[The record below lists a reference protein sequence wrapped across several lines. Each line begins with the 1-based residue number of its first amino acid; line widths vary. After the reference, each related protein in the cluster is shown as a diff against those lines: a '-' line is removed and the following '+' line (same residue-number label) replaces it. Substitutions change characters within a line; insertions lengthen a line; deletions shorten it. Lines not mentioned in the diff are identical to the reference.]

1 MAHTLALHLDR
12 PGAAAERLRAC
23 ARVIYVAEGAATVD
37 GAPLEANAAW
47 HGTGPA
53 EVSAPGATLLRWE
66 LTAGRP
72 DGAPLLAAAIDLDP
86 AEEHFIRCDRVDF
99 PPGGEAF
106 LHTHQGPG
114 IRVLLFGSIHI
125 ETDGTERDYA
135 SGEAWFE
142 AGPDPVYASTHAH
155 EPSAF
160 VRCMVLPRA
169 LQGSPSI
176 RYVRDED
183 RERPKSQRYTV
194 FLDEPVV
201 L

>member
-1 MAHTLALHLDR
+1 LIL
-12 PGAAAERLRAC
+12 RLTDHR
-23 ARVIYVAEGAATVD
+23 D
-37 GAPLEANAAW
+37 GVE
-47 HGTGPA
+47 TGPGDHVVYDVDRDTA
-53 EVSAPGATLLRWE
+53 YVGAGRVAGRALVWE
-66 LTAGRP
+66 LTERP
-72 DGAPLLAAAIDLDP
+72 SPGEWLL
-86 AEEHFIRCDRVDF
+86 RCDRVDF

-114 IRVLLFGSIHI
+114 IRVLLFGSIRI
-125 ETDGTERDYA
+125 ETQGATHSYGP
-135 SGEAWFE
+135 GEPWFE
-142 AGPDPVYASTHAH
+142 TGPDPVHAWTHGT
-155 EPSAF
+155 EPTAF

-183 RERPKSQRYTV
+183 RERPKSQSYTV

>member
-1 MAHTLALHLDR
+1 MAVHLQVTEHH
-12 PGAAAERLRAC
+12 GAAELP
-23 ARVIYVAEGAATVD
+23 AATRALYDV
-37 GAPLEANAAW
+37 EANAARYE
-47 HGTGPA
+47 TGP
-53 EVSAPGATLLRWE
+53 VSLAGGHHLSFELVPQPDAGALMARELALPAGEYLL
-66 LTAGRP
+66 
-72 DGAPLLAAAIDLDP
+72 
-86 AEEHFIRCDRVDF
+86 RCDRVDF

-114 IRVLLFGSIHI
+114 IRVLLFGEIRI
-125 ETDGTERDYA
+125 ETQGATHVYPP
-135 SGEAWFE
+135 GGPWFE
-142 AGPDPVYASTHAH
+142 SGPDPVYAATHAD

-169 LQGSPSI
+169 LRGSPSI

>member
-1 MAHTLALHLDR
+1 MALHLQVIEHH
-12 PGAAAERLRAC
+12 GAADLP
-23 ARVIYVAEGAATVD
+23 AATRALYDV
-37 GAPLEANAAW
+37 EANAARFE
-47 HGTGPA
+47 TGP
-53 EVSAPGATLLRWE
+53 VS
-66 LTAGRP
+66 LTG
-72 DGAPLLAAAIDLDP
+72 GHHLSFELAAEPDAAALMARELGLP
-86 AEEHFIRCDRVDF
+86 AGAYLLRCDRVDF

-114 IRVLLFGSIHI
+114 IRVLLFGSIRI
-125 ETDGTERDYA
+125 ETQGSTHTYVP
-135 SGEAWFE
+135 GGPWFE
-142 AGPDPVYASTHAH
+142 TGPDPVHAVTHAD

-169 LQGSPSI
+169 IQGSPSI

-194 FLDEPVV
+194 FLDERVD

>member
-1 MAHTLALHLDR
+1 MILRLIDHAHGVETGPGDHIVYDVAADEAHV
-12 PGAAAERLRAC
+12 GAARVQGRAL
-23 ARVIYVAEGAATVD
+23 V
-37 GAPLEANAAW
+37 
-47 HGTGPA
+47 
-53 EVSAPGATLLRWE
+53 WE
-66 LTAGRP
+66 LTERP
-72 DGAPLLAAAIDLDP
+72 PGEWLL
-86 AEEHFIRCDRVDF
+86 RCDRVDF

-114 IRVLLFGSIHI
+114 LRVLLFGSIRI
-125 ETDGTERDYA
+125 ETQGTTHEYA
-135 SGEAWFE
+135 PGEAWFE
-142 AGPDPVYASTHAH
+142 TGPDPVHALTHAG

-169 LQGSPSI
+169 IQGSPSL

-194 FLDEPVV
+194 FLDEPVA

>member
-1 MAHTLALHLDR
+1 MATYLQVVELH
-12 PGAAAERLRAC
+12 G
-23 ARVIYVAEGAATVD
+23 VAELPPATRALYDVRANTASFSAGASSVADEAHLSLDLIAEGHHLSFELVD
-37 GAPLEANAAW
+37 AP
-47 HGTGPA
+47 
-53 EVSAPGATLLRWE
+53 APGALMARE
-66 LTAGRP
+66 LALPAG
-72 DGAPLLAAAIDLDP
+72 DYLM
-86 AEEHFIRCDRVDF
+86 RCDRVDF

-114 IRVLLFGSIHI
+114 IRVLLFGSIRI
-125 ETDGTERDYA
+125 ETQGATHEYA
-135 SGEAWFE
+135 PGQPWFE
-142 AGPDPVYASTHAH
+142 TGPDPVHAITHAG

-194 FLDEPVV
+194 FLDEPVE

>member
-1 MAHTLALHLDR
+1 MGTYLQVVELH
-12 PGAAAERLRAC
+12 GVAELPPAT
-23 ARVIYVAEGAATVD
+23 RVIYDVHANTAYFDSDGEFVSDFTHLAFELTTEGHHLSFELVD
-37 GAPLEANAAW
+37 EP
-47 HGTGPA
+47 
-53 EVSAPGATLLRWE
+53 APGALMARELDLPPGEYLL
-66 LTAGRP
+66 
-72 DGAPLLAAAIDLDP
+72 
-86 AEEHFIRCDRVDF
+86 RCDRVDF

-125 ETDGTERDYA
+125 ETNGTEHDYA
-135 SGEAWFE
+135 PGEAWFE

-183 RERPKSQRYTV
+183 RDRPKSQRYTV
-194 FLDEPVV
+194 FLDEPVQ

>member
-1 MAHTLALHLDR
+1 MPTYLQVVSLHGVAELPPATRALYDVRANTASFSTDSALVADSTHLSLD
-12 PGAAAERLRAC
+12 L
-23 ARVIYVAEGAATVD
+23 VAEGDHLSFELVD
-37 GAPLEANAAW
+37 EP
-47 HGTGPA
+47 
-53 EVSAPGATLLRWE
+53 APGALMARE
-66 LTAGRP
+66 LALPPGEY
-72 DGAPLLAAAIDLDP
+72 LM
-86 AEEHFIRCDRVDF
+86 RCDRVDF

-114 IRVLLFGSIHI
+114 IRVLLFGSIRI
-125 ETDGTERDYA
+125 ETQGATHEYGP
-135 SGEAWFE
+135 GEPWFE
-142 AGPDPVYASTHAH
+142 TGPDPVYASTHAD

-194 FLDEPVV
+194 FLDEPVT

>member
-1 MAHTLALHLDR
+1 MVR
-12 PGAAAERLRAC
+12 E
-23 ARVIYVAEGAATVD
+23 
-37 GAPLEANAAW
+37 LEL
-47 HGTGPA
+47 
-53 EVSAPGATLLRWE
+53 APGDYVL
-66 LTAGRP
+66 
-72 DGAPLLAAAIDLDP
+72 
-86 AEEHFIRCDRVDF
+86 RCDRVDF

-114 IRVLLFGSIHI
+114 IRVLLFGSIRI
-125 ETDGTERDYA
+125 ETQGATHEYEP
-135 SGEAWFE
+135 GEPWFE
-142 AGPDPVYASTHAH
+142 TGPDAVHAITHPD

-183 RERPKSQRYTV
+183 RERPKSQRYSV
-194 FLDEPVV
+194 FLDEPVS

>member
-1 MAHTLALHLDR
+1 MATYLQVIELHGVAELPPATRALYDVRANTASFSTGFELVADEAHLSVD
-12 PGAAAERLRAC
+12 L
-23 ARVIYVAEGAATVD
+23 VAEGHHLSFELVD
-37 GAPLEANAAW
+37 DP
-47 HGTGPA
+47 
-53 EVSAPGATLLRWE
+53 APGA
-66 LTAGRP
+66 
-72 DGAPLLAAAIDLDP
+72 LLAKELALP
-86 AEEHFIRCDRVDF
+86 PGEYLLRCDRVDF

-114 IRVLLFGSIHI
+114 IRVLLFGSIRI
-125 ETDGTERDYA
+125 ETQGATHEYA
-135 SGEAWFE
+135 PGEPWFE
-142 AGPDPVYASTHAH
+142 SGPDPVHAATHPG

-194 FLDEPVV
+194 FLDEPVD

>member
-1 MAHTLALHLDR
+1 MATYLQVVELH
-12 PGAAAERLRAC
+12 GAAEVPPATRALYDVHANTASFSTGAELVADSDHHNFELT
-23 ARVIYVAEGAATVD
+23 AEGHHLSFELVD
-37 GAPLEANAAW
+37 EP
-47 HGTGPA
+47 
-53 EVSAPGATLLRWE
+53 APGALMARELALPAGEYLL
-66 LTAGRP
+66 
-72 DGAPLLAAAIDLDP
+72 
-86 AEEHFIRCDRVDF
+86 RCDRVDF

-114 IRVLLFGSIHI
+114 IRVLLFGSIRI
-125 ETDGTERDYA
+125 ETQGATYDYA
-135 SGEAWFE
+135 PGEPWFE
-142 AGPDPVYASTHAH
+142 TGPDPVHALTHPD

-169 LQGSPSI
+169 LRGSPSI

-194 FLDEPVV
+194 FLDEPVD

>member
-1 MAHTLALHLDR
+1 MATYLQVIELHGVAELPPATRALYDVRANTASFSTGFELVADEAHLSVD
-12 PGAAAERLRAC
+12 L
-23 ARVIYVAEGAATVD
+23 VAEGHHLSFELVD
-37 GAPLEANAAW
+37 DP
-47 HGTGPA
+47 
-53 EVSAPGATLLRWE
+53 APGA
-66 LTAGRP
+66 
-72 DGAPLLAAAIDLDP
+72 LLAKELALP
-86 AEEHFIRCDRVDF
+86 PGEYLLRCDRVDF

-114 IRVLLFGSIHI
+114 IRVLLFGSIRI
-125 ETDGTERDYA
+125 ETQGATHEYA
-135 SGEAWFE
+135 PGEPWFE
-142 AGPDPVYASTHAH
+142 TGPDPVHALTHAD

-176 RYVRDED
+176 GYVRDED

>member
-1 MAHTLALHLDR
+1 MPTYLQVVSLHGVAELPAATRALYDVRANTAAFSTGSALVADSTHLSLD
-12 PGAAAERLRAC
+12 L
-23 ARVIYVAEGAATVD
+23 VAEGDHLSFELVD
-37 GAPLEANAAW
+37 EP
-47 HGTGPA
+47 
-53 EVSAPGATLLRWE
+53 APGALMARELALPAGEYLL
-66 LTAGRP
+66 
-72 DGAPLLAAAIDLDP
+72 
-86 AEEHFIRCDRVDF
+86 RCDRVDF

-114 IRVLLFGSIHI
+114 IRVLLFGSIRI
-125 ETDGTERDYA
+125 ETQGAVHEYGP
-135 SGEAWFE
+135 GEPWFE
-142 AGPDPVYASTHAH
+142 TGPDPVYAATHAE

-194 FLDEPVV
+194 FLDEPVT